1 VLGASPASPVSSG
14 RDDGPESDRPAPFG
28 WNQSSAL
35 GFTVCHIEPRRPR
48 KMTDRAEE
56 LRSTAAQCLTLAQST
71 TDPMTRT
78 ALVAMAQRLHD
89 LANRPQIDFDAVVQG
104 FNDHQM
110 TGSSGDAK
118 PAVQQQQQIQP
129 KTEDE

>member
-1 VLGASPASPVSSG
+1 
-14 RDDGPESDRPAPFG
+14 
-28 WNQSSAL
+28 
-35 GFTVCHIEPRRPR
+35 
-48 KMTDRAEE
+48 MTDRPEE
-56 LRSTAAQCLTLAQST
+56 LRSTAAQCLALARST

-104 FNDHQM
+104 FNDQQM
-110 TGSSGDAK
+110 TGSSGDLM

-129 KTEDE
+129 RTEDE